1 MTSFPT
7 IDALIIC
14 PSPQIPGIH
23 LSESFNTIKMLL
35 TASLHPLPIHYRLTM
50 HILHPIQ
57 SCLTCHFQP
66 NKWSAGFHIYE
77 EEKILNYQ
85 WHVVCVLAFSK
96 AARLHFKKCL
106 KFAAS
111 CCFCEKSKHSF
122 LRIQRTNRQHL
133 LHLFNVPY
141 SLDSSNIV
149 FWGMAVRGTESK
161 EKTNIPIPVICPL
174 SQTKSKN

>member
-14 PSPQIPGIH
+14 LSPQIPGIH
-23 LSESFNTIKMLL
+23 LSESFNTIKLLL

-85 WHVVCVLAFSK
+85 WHVVCVCLHSAKLPDFISK
-96 AARLHFKKCL
+96 N
-106 KFAAS
+106 AS
-111 CCFCEKSKHSF
+111 
-122 LRIQRTNRQHL
+122 NL
-133 LHLFNVPY
+133 LHH
-141 SLDSSNIV
+141 
-149 FWGMAVRGTESK
+149 AVSVKKANTAS
-161 EKTNIPIPVICPL
+161 
-174 SQTKSKN
+174 